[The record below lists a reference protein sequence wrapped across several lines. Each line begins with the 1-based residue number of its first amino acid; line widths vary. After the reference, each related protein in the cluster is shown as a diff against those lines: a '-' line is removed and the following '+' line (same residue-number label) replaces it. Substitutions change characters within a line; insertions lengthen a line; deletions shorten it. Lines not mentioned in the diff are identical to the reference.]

1 MNKVELLAPAGDLER
16 LKIDLLYGADAV
28 YGGVS
33 HFSLRNRS
41 GKEFDFESFCEGVEY
56 RHARGKKIYVTI
68 NGFPFNSQLKLLES
82 HIQKMASLK
91 PDGFIVATPGV
102 VKLSHQIAPEI
113 PIHLSTQA
121 NVLNV
126 LDAEVFYELGVKRI
140 IAARELS
147 LKDAIGIKKALP
159 DLELEI
165 FVYPL
170 YTRYKSLKAPGEA
183 LRKKL
188 FSTGLI
194 TWSKLTPLKLKAELI
209 QIIINKPNMTKS
221 TPHTR

>member
-1 MNKVELLAPAGDLER
+1 MQDSTFKPPKIPELLSPAGNLKK
-16 LKIDLLYGADAV
+16 LKIALEYGADAV

-41 GKEFDFESFCEGVEY
+41 GKEFDFESFREGVEY
-56 RHARGKKIYVTI
+56 THARGKKIYVTI

-147 LKDAIGIKKALP
+147 LKDAIEIKKALP

-170 YTRYKSLKAPGEA
+170 YTRYKSLNFCAWFYVFCVFGTLSNLGFAKWSRAKSWE
-183 LRKKL
+183 LR
-188 FSTGLI
+188 
-194 TWSKLTPLKLKAELI
+194 E
-209 QIIINKPNMTKS
+209 
-221 TPHTR
+221 